1 LVIEK
6 FGAGVRVRPVVD
18 AFLFTGDFF
27 KVENRSGASV
37 ELLSMYTP
45 PFADAVGLSTT
56 AIGTVPRFET
66 GTLADGASKMMT
78 VTALPSKLA
87 PHRWAFGRPGIDG
100 LLAQVF
106 ATNM

>member
-1 LVIEK
+1 
-6 FGAGVRVRPVVD
+6 
-18 AFLFTGDFF
+18 
-27 KVENRSGASV
+27 
-37 ELLSMYTP
+37 MYTP